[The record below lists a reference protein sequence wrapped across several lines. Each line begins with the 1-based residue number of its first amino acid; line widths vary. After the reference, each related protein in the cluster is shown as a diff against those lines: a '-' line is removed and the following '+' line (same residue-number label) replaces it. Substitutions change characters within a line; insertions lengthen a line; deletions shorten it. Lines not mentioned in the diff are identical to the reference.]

1 MLECDYLVVGAGAA
15 PMAFIDT
22 LLKDLPESKV
32 VLVDKKASPGGHWV
46 DAYGYVR
53 LHQPSIVYGIESK
66 QLEGNWL
73 SLLLKKWTLPWN
85 HRADKQEILTYF
97 DDFVKEKIDLKQI
110 DYYPNCVYDFDK
122 EESTDGNK
130 IHNFSSV
137 DGSVSYKVKV
147 SKKLIDATK
156 GENII
161 PHDSPLQFP
170 VDEGVR
176 VMTPNQIFDAFQG
189 KTDKKSLT
197 RKTKYVVLGAGKTGM
212 DCIIYLQ
219 RTMKVDPDDIAWVIS
234 KDVWMMDLDGGGNPL
249 YFPRALMKN
258 DNDLDKTSLYMEKIG
273 QFVRLDKNVQPSR
286 FRFPTIPRN
295 ELKLL
300 RKVKTLIRRGRATAI
315 RCKYGSNVAIEFG
328 DEHSPWDV
336 FAPIDE
342 CVFVHATSP
351 GPFNGVDPDI
361 PIFDSPDKMTLNLL
375 CAPPVSFSMSA
386 LALIETARSKG
397 ALDVGFMRRLVKI
410 LGTETSGANDELT
423 ENEMLDVLIKSV
435 SLETV
440 QRHLI
445 NSAILYAI
453 LDKDPL
459 VVNKRLKQNRLSFMS
474 IPGFKSGACDDM
486 RLLCEKGK
494 VLGLSENE
502 IRMLE
507 LLGEKIKPL
516 EGM

>member
-1 MLECDYLVVGAGAA
+1 M
-15 PMAFIDT
+15 
-22 LLKDLPESKV
+22 
-32 VLVDKKASPGGHWV
+32 
-46 DAYGYVR
+46 
-53 LHQPSIVYGIESK
+53 
-66 QLEGNWL
+66 
-73 SLLLKKWTLPWN
+73 
-85 HRADKQEILTYF
+85 
-97 DDFVKEKIDLKQI
+97 KQI

-386 LALIETARSKG
+386 LALIETARSNG